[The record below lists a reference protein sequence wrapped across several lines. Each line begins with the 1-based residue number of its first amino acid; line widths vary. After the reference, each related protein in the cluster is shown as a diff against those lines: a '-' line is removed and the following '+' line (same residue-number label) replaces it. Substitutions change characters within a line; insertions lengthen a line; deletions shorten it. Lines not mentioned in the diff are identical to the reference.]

1 MDTLSNALCGIVL
14 FGYRVHPYGSLF
26 FGAVPDLCSF
36 GILFII
42 SFFKSLFLSED
53 IDYRN
58 MDLPEWLYNAYDISH
73 SLVIAAI
80 IIVLM
85 YLYGNKRFAFAM
97 LAWPAHILLDF
108 PFHTADF
115 FPTPILWPL
124 IEVKFDGISW
134 GTPYV
139 WFSNIAGLIVLYVFR
154 FRNRKKVLK

>member
-1 MDTLSNALCGIVL
+1 
-14 FGYRVHPYGSLF
+14 
-26 FGAVPDLCSF
+26 
-36 GILFII
+36 
-42 SFFKSLFLSED
+42 
-53 IDYRN
+53 
-58 MDLPEWLYNAYDISH
+58 
-73 SLVIAAI
+73 
-80 IIVLM
+80 
-85 YLYGNKRFAFAM
+85 M

-139 WFSNIAGLIVLYVFR
+139 WFSNIAGLIVLYIFR